1 MPSIFNSGQIRLDI
15 SRESSAGQQMI
26 HTKFQ
31 VLTLKIFFLSFPKYR
46 QLPIVDALSGQGGL
60 DLYEYVN
67 CP

>member
-15 SRESSAGQQMI
+15 SYESSAGKQMI
-26 HTKFQ
+26 HMKFQ

-46 QLPIVDALSGQGGL
+46 QLPIVNALSGHGGL
-60 DLYEYVN
+60 DLYKYLN